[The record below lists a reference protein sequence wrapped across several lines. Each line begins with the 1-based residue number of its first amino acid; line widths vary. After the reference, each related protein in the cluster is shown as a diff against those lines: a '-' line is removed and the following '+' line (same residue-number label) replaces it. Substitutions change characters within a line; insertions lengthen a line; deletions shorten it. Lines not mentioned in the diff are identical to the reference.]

1 VLLYC
6 KNCMATSA
14 PPISKVLAM
23 HLVRD
28 LWEQDPDGEVMR
40 QIEQILLKKIVEV
53 CLNQRRNST
62 VDLSSMR

>member
-1 VLLYC
+1 
-6 KNCMATSA
+6 MSTST
-14 PPISKVLAM
+14 PPISKLLAM

-28 LWEQDPDGEVMR
+28 LSEEQSEEIMW

-62 VDLSSMR
+62 IDLSTTLA

>member
-1 VLLYC
+1 
-6 KNCMATSA
+6 
-14 PPISKVLAM
+14 M